1 MPNIATVLKEEITRL
16 ARRQVKADVES
27 LRATVSR
34 QRTDIA
40 AMKREIA
47 DLRKAIGRMAKVSAK
62 GGPASSKSSGEDST
76 ESAFRF
82 RPDGLKSHRERL
94 GLSAASVG
102 RILGVSPLTV
112 YNWESGKSRP
122 RKSQMTKIAA
132 LRQMGKREAQAQ
144 LEKSA

>member
-47 DLRKAIGRMAKVSAK
+47 DLRKAMGRMTKVSAK
-62 GGPASSKSSGEDST
+62 GSPAPADEST

-94 GLSAASVG
+94 GLSAANVG
-102 RILGVSPLTV
+102 RIIGVSPLTV

-122 RKSQMTKIAA
+122 RKSQMAKIAA

-144 LEKSA
+144 LEKAA